1 MKCFFTFLELIDM
14 KNLPIWEQGLHPI
27 TGYPAVLTRF
37 RNKQKDDEYNAK
49 RKMKR
54 KTNGK

>member
-1 MKCFFTFLELIDM
+1 M